1 MQLQMKQIA
10 GLAAALK
17 APFAVSETAPE
28 NPVAN
33 QIWLQPSTLALYFYN
48 VGTSSAAWVEIN

>member
-28 NPVAN
+28 NPVTN
-33 QIWLQPSTLALYFYN
+33 QIWLQPSTLALYVYI
-48 VGTSSAAWVEIN
+48 VGVSNSAWVEIN

>member
-1 MQLQMKQIA
+1 MQLQVKQIA
-10 GLAAALK
+10 GLATALK
-17 APFAVSETAPE
+17 APFSVSETAPE

-33 QIWLQPSTLALYFYN
+33 QIWLQLSTLALYVFI